1 MTDLQQRIGTDRTIP
16 ILMYHQIDLPAPR
29 GTSFRSLTVH
39 PKSFKRQMYWMHRL
53 GYRGLSMRDLMPYL
67 DGERTGKVFGI
78 TFDDGYRNVFQHALP
93 VLTQLGFTSTNYL
106 VANQFDGG
114 NVWDA
119 HHNVPFSPLMSQ
131 GEAREWIQAG
141 QEVGSHTLDHVH
153 LPDLSLEQARHQIS
167 HSRHMLADA
176 VKQEVTAF
184 CYPYGQLTSGHAELV
199 IEAGY
204 CSATTTQ
211 RGLASAKD
219 SPFLLPRVGVW
230 RSTNLLHF
238 FQKCLTQYE
247 DRRRG

>member
-1 MTDLQQRIGTDRTIP
+1 MVTGRAIP
-16 ILMYHQIDLPAPR
+16 ILMYHQIDIPAPR

-39 PKSFKRQMYWMHRL
+39 PKSFKRQMFWMRKL

-67 DGERTGKVFGI
+67 KGELNGKVFGI
-78 TFDDGYRNVFQHALP
+78 TFDDGFRNVFQHALP

-119 HHNVPFSPLMSQ
+119 QNNVPFSPLMSQ
-131 GEAREWIQAG
+131 TEAREWTQAG

-153 LPDLSLEQARHQIS
+153 LLDLSFEQARHQIA
-167 HSRHMLADA
+167 HSRHMLSEA
-176 VKQEVTAF
+176 VNAEVTAF
-184 CYPYGQLTSGHAELV
+184 CYPYGQFSPEHADLV
-199 IEAGY
+199 IKAGY
-204 CSATTTQ
+204 RSATTTQ
-211 RGLASAKD
+211 RGLARAKD

-230 RSTNLLHF
+230 RSTHLLQF
-238 FQKCLTQYE
+238 FQKCLTHYE